1 MFIIKITNY
10 ADEIRTGCY
19 RNLYNPQSL
28 ITGKEDAAS
37 NFARGYCQLGK
48 ELSGVTLNQ
57 IRRHAE
63 ECGSL
68 QGFLIFRSIGGGT
81 GSGFGDLIMES
92 VYQDY
97 GKISKLEFCVFPS
110 PRISPVIVEPYNAVL
125 GTHFSM
131 DNFDCSFLMDNE
143 ACYDACDHNLGV
155 REPTYTN
162 LNRLLAQVVSCI
174 TASLR
179 FEGSVNVDLLECQT
193 NLVPYPRIHFPLV
206 TYAPLMPVSKV
217 CHERLTTWQIT
228 HDCFN
233 PDNQLVKCEP
243 RHGKYMSCCLLYRGD
258 VTPTDVNSAIQEI
271 KSNKSIS
278 FVDWSPTGN
287 LLQ

>member
-1 MFIIKITNY
+1 
-10 ADEIRTGCY
+10 
-19 RNLYNPQSL
+19 
-28 ITGKEDAAS
+28 
-37 NFARGYCQLGK
+37 
-48 ELSGVTLNQ
+48 
-57 IRRHAE
+57 
-63 ECGSL
+63 
-68 QGFLIFRSIGGGT
+68 
-81 GSGFGDLIMES
+81 MES

-143 ACYDACDHNLGV
+143 ACYDACDRNLGV
-155 REPTYTN
+155 RELTYTN
-162 LNRLLAQVVSCI
+162 LNRLLAQVVSCV

-206 TYAPLMPVSKV
+206 TYAPLIPISNV
-217 CHERLTTWQIT
+217 CHERITTRQIT
-228 HDCFN
+228 YDCFN
-233 PDNQLVKCEP
+233 PENQLVKCDP

-271 KSNKSIS
+271 KSYKSIS

-287 LLQ
+287 LLQKSIFFNK